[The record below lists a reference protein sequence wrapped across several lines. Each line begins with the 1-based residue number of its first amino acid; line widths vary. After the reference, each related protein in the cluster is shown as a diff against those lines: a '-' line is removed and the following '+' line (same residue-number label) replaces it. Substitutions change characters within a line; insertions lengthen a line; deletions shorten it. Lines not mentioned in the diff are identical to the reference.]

1 MDYKK
6 RYLELKEK
14 AEAACQTD
22 AQRERVALEVQLF
35 AEKGWQEYI
44 GILADMLVQLDKYE
58 RLEVVESEAV
68 SGLYF
73 LAVCRNKAA
82 READVEALCEG
93 SLQVQIKVAGVD
105 AQCVRERLVEVA
117 NCVDPVLAGLSLP
130 YAEFLLTSM
139 PKQMKKGERILIS
152 RAPVDRDVVKQFQR
166 FEVRSTAEAKA
177 FLLVDVICY

>member
-22 AQRERVALEVQLF
+22 AQRERVALEVQF
-35 AEKGWQEYI
+35 FVEKGWQEYI

-58 RLEVVESEAV
+58 RLEVVESEV
-68 SGLYF
+68 VFGSYF
-73 LAVCRNKAA
+73 LALCRNKVA
-82 READVEALCEG
+82 READMEALREG
-93 SLQVQIKVAGVD
+93 SLQVQINVTGVD

-139 PKQMKKGERILIS
+139 PKQMKNGERILIS
-152 RAPVDRDVVKQFQR
+152 HSPVERDVVKQFQMY
-166 FEVRSTAEAKA
+166 EALSTAEAKA